1 MSNRLTGSTS
11 PYLIQ
16 HQNNPV
22 DWWPWCPEAFAE
34 ARRRDVPILIS
45 VGYSASHW
53 CRLMARESFEDQA
66 TADYLNEHFV
76 AVLVDREERPD
87 VDAVYYEATQAS
99 TGRGGWPMTVFAT
112 PDGEPFHCG
121 TYFPREAQPGAPA
134 FREVLETVAGNWA
147 GRRVA
152 VETDAMRLVAELAE
166 RSRVATLGAAP
177 DEALLA
183 RVVTILCA
191 HEDVRHGGFGGSPK
205 FPLAGTLM
213 FLLRHHART
222 GSRSALGL
230 VDRACEAMARGSVY
244 DQLGGG
250 FAQYAV
256 DVGWTVP
263 RFEKMLADN
272 ALLVRVYTLW
282 WQVTG
287 SELAHRVA
295 NETADWMLRD
305 LWTTRG
311 GFASAMGADSGRVE
325 GDYYRWTREE
335 LLEALG
341 PRDGSWAAVCC
352 GVGAEPVAGVALQRR
367 FDPDDPQRWAA
378 ARDTLLAVRSTR
390 ARPIR
395 DDKVVAAGNGLA
407 VAALA
412 EAGAQFDRP
421 VLIEAALATARTLA
435 DVHTVERA
443 DGDRLL
449 RSSRDGRTAPYP
461 AVLEDYGNVADGFLV
476 LYRVTGQD
484 EWLDRAERL
493 LESVLVQFSDG
504 HGGFYD
510 TAAEAE
516 ELVLRPRDWADTPT
530 PSGYAAAAGA
540 LLGFFEHTGSERH
553 RRAAEL
559 ALATTAACATKGA
572 TAVGWGL
579 AVAEALHDAARG
591 VVWTSSRQA

>member
-22 DWWPWCPEAFAE
+22 DWWPWCPDAFAE
-34 ARRRDVPILIS
+34 ARRRSVPILIS

-66 TADYLNEHFV
+66 TADCLNEHFV

-134 FREVLETVAGNWA
+134 FREVLETVAGDWA
-147 GRRVA
+147 QRRGA
-152 VETDAMRLVAELAE
+152 LETHAMRLVAELAE

-213 FLLRHHART
+213 FLLRHYDRT

-230 VDRACEAMARGSVY
+230 AGRACEAMARGGVY

-250 FAQYAV
+250 FARYAV
-256 DVGWTVP
+256 DRAWAVP
-263 RFEKMLADN
+263 HFEKMLADN
-272 ALLVRVYTLW
+272 ALLVRVYAHW
-282 WQVTG
+282 WRATG

-305 LWTTRG
+305 LWTERG
-311 GFASAMGADSGRVE
+311 GFASAVGADSTGFE
-325 GDYYRWTREE
+325 GHLWTRPE

-352 GVGAEPVAGVALQRR
+352 GVGPQGSGALQRR
-367 FDPDDPQRWAA
+367 FDPDDAERWAA
-378 ARDTLLAVRSTR
+378 ARDTLLALRSDR
-390 ARPIR
+390 QSCAR

-412 EAGAQFDRP
+412 EAGVLFDRP
-421 VLIEAALATARTLA
+421 VLLDSAIATARVLA
-435 DVHTVERA
+435 DVHTQPGA
-443 DGDRLL
+443 SGDRLA
-449 RSSRDGRTAPYP
+449 RSARAGCAAPHP
-461 AVLEDYGNVADGFLV
+461 GVLEDYGNVADGFLV
-476 LYRVTGQD
+476 LHRVTGAD
-484 EWLDRAERL
+484 EWLERAGRL
-493 LESVLVQFSDG
+493 LETVLVQFPDG

-510 TAAEAE
+510 TAADAE

-530 PSGYAAAAGA
+530 PSGYSAAAGA
-540 LLGFFEHTGSERH
+540 LLGYAEHTGSGRH
-553 RRAAEL
+553 RRAGER
-559 ALATTAACATKGA
+559 ALATTAAFATKGA

-579 AVAEALHDAARG
+579 AVAETLHGASRG
-591 VVWTSSRQA
+591 LVGTQP